1 MTAKRRP
8 LLSHALAGAL
18 ALAGLPG
25 VSAQADTGPDL
36 TRIAAFI
43 ELVRSNGCTI
53 TEAESEALLPPAG
66 LVLDDAYDAVA
77 LLNRGA
83 LFEVHPDGETL
94 EFLPVLCEADA
105 AQTETLLQHAAA
117 VGPTLLMLSLPER
130 IDPARA
136 AEFVALVRAEGC
148 ALTPDQADRLLPL
161 AGFFPEEVSDIVT
174 LLMDAG
180 EALPDD
186 SGGLRFMPALC
197 DGSGVPDG
205 FRIRGLIR
213 LAALDHGLVP
223 WPEDP
228 AAVVS
233 ALEDKLRE
241 RSCVLD
247 ISEPDIALPAIA
259 EGLARRLGAAAPVPE
274 AIASVLDLALG
285 EADPVFYHEAGHL
298 RLAAC
303 SP

>member
-8 LLSHALAGAL
+8 LLSLALAGAL

-36 TRIAAFI
+36 TRVAAFV
-43 ELVRSNGCTI
+43 ELVRGNGCTI

-66 LVLDDAYDAVA
+66 LRLDDAYDAVA

-105 AQTETLLQHAAA
+105 ARTETLLQNAAA
-117 VGPTLLMLSLPER
+117 AGPTLQMLSLPER

-136 AEFVALVRAEGC
+136 AAFIGLVRDNGC
-148 ALTPDQADRLLPL
+148 AMRGDEADRLMPL
-161 AGFFPEEVSDIVT
+161 NGFFPDETSDIVG
-174 LLMDAG
+174 LLLHAG
-180 EALPDD
+180 EAVVDE
-186 SGGLRFMPALC
+186 GGLRFLPTLC
-197 DGSGVPDG
+197 DGAGVPDS
-205 FRIRGLIR
+205 FRVRGLIR
-213 LAALDHGLVP
+213 LMALEDGLAR
-223 WPEDP
+223 WPEDS

-247 ISEPDIALPAIA
+247 ITEPDIALPAIA
-259 EGLARRLGAAAPVPE
+259 EGLARRLGDAAPAPE

-285 EADPVFYHEAGHL
+285 EADPVFYHDAGHL